1 MTKVLKVLR
10 NFASQV
16 TLSLFQRNFKN
27 EDFGV
32 RRVGLQLITLL
43 IITFKYIT
51 YTIFLSFLFLTYNFL
66 HVMYI
71 FLIFSNLVNILVF
84 LDNLYLFFNICRSY
98 HHSKIHLKQCS
109 TTLHSSIYTEF
120 SNSQHISSRAYTG
133 IGKGG
138 CRAKSFFSHPTRNCF
153 APPFFAPPLIW
164 QNHCIEVQVPPHFF
178 KSGVYK
184 CPSTI

>member
-1 MTKVLKVLR
+1 M
-10 NFASQV
+10 
-16 TLSLFQRNFKN
+16 
-27 EDFGV
+27 

-109 TTLHSSIYTEF
+109 TTLHSSTIPYTQSSAIVSIYHQGRTQELE
-120 SNSQHISSRAYTG
+120 
-133 IGKGG
+133 KGG
-138 CRAKSFFSHPTRNCF
+138 AARNLFFRTSREIASHL
-153 APPFFAPPLIW
+153 PFSPPPLIG
-164 QNHCIEVQVPPHFF
+164 Q
-178 KSGVYK
+178 
-184 CPSTI
+184 